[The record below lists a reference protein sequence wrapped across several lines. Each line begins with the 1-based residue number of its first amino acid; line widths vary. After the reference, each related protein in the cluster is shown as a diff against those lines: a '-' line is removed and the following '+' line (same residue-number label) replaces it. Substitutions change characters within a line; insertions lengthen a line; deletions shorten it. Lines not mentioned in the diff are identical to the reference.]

1 MVGNRL
7 CPTHPSETIMTS
19 ANQIIALDLDGT
31 ILRTNKTV
39 SDRTRTVIDRKDGGA
54 QILEELI

>member
-1 MVGNRL
+1 
-7 CPTHPSETIMTS
+7 MTS